1 MTRAINDVSRRPG
14 FVAGWGRVVELLDAE
29 ALERSPVVANCRMN
43 RERQLRGSNGYERD
57 LRCDVA
63 EFLGQRSSQRH
74 TAWADLCC
82 GSGRAL
88 IEAAA
93 EFAAAGNADNIRIEG
108 VDLVALFA
116 PNPYQQVLTL
126 REASIEAWKPTG
138 PYSLITCVHGL
149 HYVGDKLAAIAK
161 AAASLEATGMFVANL
176 DLTNFKTGGGQPA
189 GRMIASRLRK
199 HGFAYDVRHR
209 IVSCI
214 GQRTASFGLQ
224 YLGADDGVGPN
235 YTGQPAVASYYA
247 T

>member
-1 MTRAINDVSRRPG
+1 MG
-14 FVAGWGRVVELLDAE
+14 LLDAE

-63 EFLGQRSSQRH
+63 TFIRERTGQRRA
-74 TAWADLCC
+74 AWVDLCC

-93 EFAAAGNADNIRIEG
+93 EFAAAGDADRVRIEG
-108 VDLVALFA
+108 VDLVGLFA
-116 PNPYQQVLTL
+116 PNRYPQLLAL
-126 REASIEAWKPTG
+126 RETSIEAWTPTG

-161 AAASLEATGMFVANL
+161 AAASLEADGMFVANL
-176 DLTNFKTGGGQPA
+176 DLTNFKTGDGRPA

-199 HGFAYDVRHR
+199 HGFTYDVRHR
-209 IVSCI
+209 LVSCI
-214 GQRTASFGLQ
+214 GLRSVQFDLQ
-224 YLGADDGVGPN
+224 YLGADDEVGPN

-247 T
+247 G